1 MKLLIA
7 VIVIGAVIATVA
19 IYKSNT
25 VRNQTVIEEI
35 IVEQEDE
42 WKIDLPTSCLPGQEK
57 WSR

>member
-35 IVEQEDE
+35 DTETLN
-42 WKIDLPTSCLPGQEK
+42 KINGNCK
-57 WSR
+57 WGGK

>member
-25 VRNQTVIEEI
+25 VRNQTVIEET

-42 WKIDLPTSCLPGQEK
+42 WKAKLPTDCFPK
-57 WSR
+57 HDWNH

>member
-25 VRNQTVIEEI
+25 VRNQIVIEET

-42 WKIDLPTSCLPGQEK
+42 WKINLPTSCLPGQEK
-57 WSR
+57 WSK

>member
-25 VRNQTVIEEI
+25 VRNQTVIEETI
-35 IVEQEDE
+35 QEDE
-42 WKIDLPTSCLPGQEK
+42 WKTPPTDCLPHRE
-57 WSR
+57 WND